1 MAAGVKQTIR
11 GFDPGAFGSFR
22 FLSRELDSLGRVSL
36 RYALDDEITFLEKFD
51 LPVETPLDD
60 GDRERVDALVSLLH
74 WVAGVSYFKTALPA
88 TVAFQGGGPP
98 PAAA

>member
-36 RYALDDEITFLEKFD
+36 RYALDDEIAFLEVNPRLQVEHTVTEQVTGLD
-51 LPVETPLDD
+51 LVQLGLRVAD
-60 GDRERVDALVSLLH
+60 GAVLADLGLGGLALGGLAPRVA
-74 WVAGVSYFKTALPA
+74 
-88 TVAFQGGGPP
+88 
-98 PAAA
+98 